1 MGIPSSETALE
12 EVMCHVLGSVLREE
26 SVAKSADDLYCGGN
40 TAFLYIHNDVTQTRN
55 QLWIITDGALR
66 DPGIG
71 ATLYVTRRDK
81 SHVSVQR
88 VHYWPTP
95 SFGWPFDRSSHT
107 TQSPILSPVE
117 DGRQMLSIR
126 YRSGQGH
133 LLSLMDAIPAQ
144 QYKALQPHVL
154 NSPLPHHPTLLVG
167 PFPQMSSNALTSL
180 SLSFTLL

>member
-1 MGIPSSETALE
+1 MPKALMICTAVATLPSSTFTMTLPRPE
-12 EVMCHVLGSVLREE
+12 
-26 SVAKSADDLYCGGN
+26 D
-40 TAFLYIHNDVTQTRN
+40 
-55 QLWIITDGALR
+55 QLWIVTDGALR

-71 ATLYVTRRDK
+71 TTLYVTRGDK

-107 TQSPILSPVE
+107 TQPPILSPVE

-133 LLSLMDAIPAQ
+133 LLSLMDAIPVQ
-144 QYKALQPHVL
+144 QSKALQPHVL

-167 PFPQMSSNALTSL
+167 PFPQMSSNALASL

>member
-1 MGIPSSETALE
+1 MTLHRPE
-12 EVMCHVLGSVLREE
+12 
-26 SVAKSADDLYCGGN
+26 D
-40 TAFLYIHNDVTQTRN
+40 
-55 QLWIITDGALR
+55 QLWIVTDGALR

-71 ATLYVTRRDK
+71 ATLYVTRGDK

-107 TQSPILSPVE
+107 TQPPILSPVE

-133 LLSLMDAIPAQ
+133 LMVSHGIYRYVTKHLKL
-144 QYKALQPHVL
+144 LHT
-154 NSPLPHHPTLLVG
+154 NSV
-167 PFPQMSSNALTSL
+167 N
-180 SLSFTLL
+180 